1 MSDPI
6 SEYLRWKQQGQDLR
20 SNAKQAIE
28 VRFRELL
35 IEAVH
40 LAEEYKSDFGKALTP
55 PPVVT
60 TFRYKVGAKRP
71 ATKAAGKKSAIPALP
86 AAVAKAT
93 APPAVKVDPA
103 IAALT
108 KRLAAAKVKLE
119 SAKAAGTPTKN
130 LEDRVYELEDDLR
143 LAQSA

>member
-35 IEAVH
+35 TEAAH
-40 LAEEYKSDFGKALTP
+40 LAEEYKTDFGKALVP
-55 PPVVT
+55 PPAIT
-60 TFRYKVGAKRP
+60 AFRYKVGAKRP
-71 ATKAAGKKSAIPALP
+71 AAKSAGKK
-86 AAVAKAT
+86 AAVT
-93 APPAVKVDPA
+93 PAPPKAMPAPVVKVDPA

-108 KRLAAAKVKLE
+108 KRLSAAKAKLE
-119 SAKAAGTPTKN
+119 AAKEAGTPTKN
-130 LEDRVYELEDDLR
+130 LEDKVYELEDDLR
-143 LAQSA
+143 LAQQAG

>member
-35 IEAVH
+35 TEAAQ
-40 LAEEYKSDFGKALTP
+40 LAEEYKSDFGKALVP
-55 PPVVT
+55 PPAIT
-60 TFRYKVGAKRP
+60 AFRYKVGAKRP
-71 ATKAAGKKSAIPALP
+71 TAKPAGKKAAANVPVSAKPPSAP
-86 AAVAKAT
+86 VA
-93 APPAVKVDPA
+93 KVDPA

-108 KRLAAAKVKLE
+108 KRLSAAKVKLE
-119 SAKAAGTPTKN
+119 AAKEAGTPTKN
-130 LEDRVYELEDDLR
+130 LEDKVYELEDDLR
-143 LAQSA
+143 LAQHAG